1 MADLSNLSAEDLVAY
16 KRMTDYL
23 SEKFRND
30 YKIAEQDGR
39 EVDFDTVRRY
49 KKNAIVREKLLDE
62 MEERVQKLN

>member
-30 YKIAEQDGR
+30 YKMAEQDGR

>member
-30 YKIAEQDGR
+30 YKMAEQDGR

-62 MEERVQKLN
+62 MEERVQNLN